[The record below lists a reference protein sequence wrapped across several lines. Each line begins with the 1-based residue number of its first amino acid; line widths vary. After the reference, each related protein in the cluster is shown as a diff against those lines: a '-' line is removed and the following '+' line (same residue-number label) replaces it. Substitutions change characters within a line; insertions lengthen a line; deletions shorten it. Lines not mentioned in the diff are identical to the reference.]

1 MAQVVREVIG
11 MGLLLGV
18 GALPVAAQ
26 SMALPAA
33 DPVGIS
39 RSGAQVAYGYSLEAA
54 ATNPALLASLK
65 EKWGIY
71 LSAGLEMSSTQQ
83 TMESEQTA
91 VRKTYFSYDRNR
103 ALGAVGLAA
112 RLTPTMTLGLKLDE
126 PYLRHGKLLDDA
138 PSRYLG
144 DGIDLSARRVEAQA
158 AWALNPNVSV
168 GFGIGV
174 ARLSYA
180 STSVMRFNVP
190 NDPTLPASALNLV
203 NGLVEQRVGQSADKV
218 VPSYSLGLR
227 WAFNPRWTMGFAY
240 QSALKADLDM
250 KAGFRDANLGLFA
263 NDGLSMAPVGSGT
276 RAATLLAASQPVAAG
291 GSTLELPSQATIG
304 VRHRNMP
311 FMTWEADLRWTSA
324 NLRMQSF
331 AAVQT
336 PSGMISAPGEL
347 PHGKSHL
354 ALNASTELE
363 LGKFWT
369 LRAGLSLEQR
379 NVDASYTEPLLGGAP
394 TAAFSVGA
402 GYKIWGGEWNLGYQY
417 RQSQDQDTHRLTGDW
432 SASGFQATPVNRVRM
447 EGMGHLLALGYKMS
461 F

>member
-11 MGLLLGV
+11 VGLLLGLN
-18 GALPVAAQ
+18 ALPVAAQ
-26 SMALPAA
+26 SMDLPAA

-54 ATNPALLASLK
+54 ATNPALLVSLK
-65 EKWGIY
+65 EKMGVY
-71 LSAGLEMSSTQQ
+71 LSAGVEMSSTQQ
-83 TMESEQTA
+83 TMESTQQSL
-91 VRKTYFSYDRNR
+91 FSFDRNR
-103 ALGAVGLAA
+103 GIAAFGLAA
-112 RLTPTMTLGLKLDE
+112 RLTPSMTLGLKLDE
-126 PYLRHGKLLDDA
+126 PYLRHGSLLDEA

-144 DGIDLSARRVEAQA
+144 NGIDLSARRMEAQA

-180 STSVMRFNVP
+180 SSSVMRFDVP
-190 NDPTLPASALNLV
+190 NDATLPASATNAV
-203 NGLVEQRVGQSADKV
+203 NGLVEQRVGQSGEKV

-227 WAFNPRWTMGFAY
+227 WAFNPRWTLGFAY

-263 NDGLSMAPVGSGT
+263 NDGLSTPPVGVAP
-276 RAATLLAASQPVAAG
+276 RAATLLAESQPVAAG
-291 GSTLELPSQATIG
+291 SRTLELPSQVTLGI
-304 VRHRNMP
+304 RHRNLP

-324 NLRMQSF
+324 SLQVPSF
-331 AAVQT
+331 AVVQT
-336 PSGMISAPGEL
+336 PSGVVSAPGEL

-354 ALNASTELE
+354 GLNASTEFE

-369 LRAGLSLEQR
+369 LRAGLSLDQR
-379 NVDASYTEPLLGGAP
+379 SVDVAYAEPLLGGAP
-394 TAAFSVGA
+394 TAAFSIGA
-402 GYKIWGGEWNLGYQY
+402 GYKIWGGEWNIGYQY

-432 SASGFQATPVNRVRM
+432 SASGFQATPVNRIRM

>member
-1 MAQVVREVIG
+1 MAQVVREIVG
-11 MGLLLGV
+11 MGLVLSL

-33 DPVGIS
+33 DPVGIA

-65 EKWGIY
+65 EKGGIY

-83 TMESEQTA
+83 TMESTQQTL
-91 VRKTYFSYDRNR
+91 FSHNRNR
-103 ALGAVGLAA
+103 AIGAFGLAT
-112 RLTPTMTLGLKLDE
+112 RLTPALTLGLKLDE

-144 DGIDLSARRVEAQA
+144 GGIDLSARRMEAQA
-158 AWALNPNVSV
+158 AWALNQQFSV
-168 GFGIGV
+168 GFGLGV

-190 NDPTLPASALNLV
+190 NDPTQSASVANPV
-203 NGLVEQRVGQSADKV
+203 NGLVEQRVGQSADKL
-218 VPSYSLGLR
+218 VPSYSLGAR
-227 WAFNPRWTMGFAY
+227 WAINPRWTLGFVY
-240 QSALKADLDM
+240 QSGLKADLDM

-263 NDGLSMAPVGSGT
+263 NDGLSTASLGT
-276 RAATLLAASQPVAAG
+276 DLRAATLLTASQPMAAG
-291 GSTLELPSQATIG
+291 SSTLELPSQTTLG

-324 NLRMQSF
+324 GLRVPSF
-331 AAVQT
+331 ARVQT
-336 PSGMISAPGEL
+336 PSGTVSAPWEL
-347 PHGKSHL
+347 PHGRSHL
-354 ALNASTELE
+354 GVDASTELE

-369 LRAGLSLEQR
+369 LRAGLSLDQR
-379 NVDASYTEPLLGGAP
+379 SVDASYTEPLLGGAP
-394 TAAFSVGA
+394 TAAFSIGV
-402 GYKIWGGEWNLGYQY
+402 GYKIWGGELNFGYQY
-417 RQSQDQDTHRLTGDW
+417 RQSQDQDTTRLDGVWSSTGYR
-432 SASGFQATPVNRVRM
+432 SVGTRIRM
-447 EGMGHLLALGYKMS
+447 EGMGHLMALGYKMT